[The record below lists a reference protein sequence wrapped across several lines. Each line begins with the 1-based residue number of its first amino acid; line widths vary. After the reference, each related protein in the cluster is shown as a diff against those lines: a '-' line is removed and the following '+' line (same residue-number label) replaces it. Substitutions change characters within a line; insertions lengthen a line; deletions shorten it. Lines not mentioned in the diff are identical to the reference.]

1 MIVMGDT
8 KEAKSRFARTLRDT
22 GVSMNYRHT
31 QAPSAGVMIR
41 PHHFTSNPETAA
53 DNAFQ
58 FVSTH
63 LEPAV
68 VAAQARA
75 EFDQAVAQLTAEGVR
90 IHVFDDFGHHE
101 TPDSV
106 FPNNWFSTHQGGRVA
121 IFPMYSPSRRR
132 ERRGDVIDMLKS
144 TYRVQEVVDY
154 SGLEYDNLFLEGTG
168 AMVFDH
174 LERLAYV
181 SNSNRADPIILERFC
196 TMFGYE
202 PMAFATA
209 DSAGRPIYHTNVIMS
224 IATEYALIC
233 LDVIANPQRRNEIAA
248 RLTNSGRTVIDISRE
263 QVNEFAGNALE
274 MTGKQNRILALSERA
289 AVALTHE
296 QITIIEKS
304 AKLLPLHIPTIEL
317 AGGSVRCMIAGIHLT
332 AR

>member
-1 MIVMGDT
+1 M
-8 KEAKSRFARTLRDT
+8 
-22 GVSMNYRHT
+22 
-31 QAPSAGVMIR
+31 
-41 PHHFTSNPETAA
+41 
-53 DNAFQ
+53 
-58 FVSTH
+58 
-63 LEPAV
+63 
-68 VAAQARA
+68 
-75 EFDQAVAQLTAEGVR
+75 
-90 IHVFDDFGHHE
+90 
-101 TPDSV
+101 
-106 FPNNWFSTHQGGRVA
+106 FPNNWFSTHLGGRVA

-209 DSAGRPIYHTNVIMS
+209 DTSGRPIYHTNVIMS

-233 LDVIANPQRRNEIAA
+233 LDVIANPQRRDEIAA

-274 MTGKQNRILALSERA
+274 MTGTQNRILALSERA

>member
-1 MIVMGDT
+1 
-8 KEAKSRFARTLRDT
+8 
-22 GVSMNYRHT
+22 MNYRHV
-31 QAPSAGVMIR
+31 QAPTAGVMIR

-63 LEPAV
+63 LEPDV

-75 EFDQAVAQLTAEGVR
+75 EFDQAVVRLTAEGVR
-90 IHVFDDFGHHE
+90 IHVFDDFGQHE

-209 DSAGRPIYHTNVIMS
+209 DTYGRPIYHTNVIMS

-248 RLTNSGRTVIDISRE
+248 RLTKSGRTVIDISRE

>member
-1 MIVMGDT
+1 
-8 KEAKSRFARTLRDT
+8 
-22 GVSMNYRHT
+22 MNYRNA

-41 PHHFTSNPETAA
+41 PHHFAVNPETAA

-58 FVSTH
+58 
-63 LEPAV
+63 LAAPPIDPAV

-75 EFDQAVAQLTAEGVR
+75 EVDETVAQLTAEGVR
-90 IHVFDDFGHHE
+90 IHVFEDFGRDE

-106 FPNNWFSTHQGGRVA
+106 FPNNWFSTHHGGLVA
-121 IFPMYSPSRRR
+121 IYPMYSPSRRR
-132 ERRGDVIDMLKS
+132 ERRADVIDMLKS
-144 TYRVQEVVDY
+144 TYRVQEVVDF
-154 SGLEYDNLFLEGTG
+154 SGLEIDKLYLEGTG
-168 AMVFDH
+168 AMVLDH

-181 SNSNRADPIILERFC
+181 SNSNRADPIVLERFC

-209 DSAGRPIYHTNVIMS
+209 DDQGRPIYHTNVIMS
-224 IATEYALIC
+224 IATEYALVC
-233 LDVIANPQRRNEIAA
+233 LDVMTDAPRRAEIAA
-248 RLTNSGRTVIDISRE
+248 RLADSGRTVIDISRA

-274 MTGKQNRILALSERA
+274 MTGTHGRVLVLSARA
-289 AVALTHE
+289 AAALTRE
-296 QITIIEKS
+296 QTRTIERS
-304 AKLLPLHIPTIEL
+304 AKLLPLHIPTIER